1 MNAAETRALLLA
13 LNAALAR
20 GQRAAIATVV
30 GVHGSAYRR
39 EGTRMLIL
47 DDGAQVC
54 MLSGGC
60 LEAEVVEVA
69 LEVIRS
75 GVPSVT
81 HYDLS
86 EDATWGL
93 GIGCGG
99 SVDVRVERVD
109 PANPVTAAWLLA
121 LERGELAAL
130 AVPLDGSG
138 SLFVGPAGETVGHL
152 SPPALHAFAVRAARE
167 RLGQREPRAVTLQ
180 ADSGQAVF
188 IDVCTPP
195 PQLVL
200 YGAGHDAMPLSAQ
213 AHALGYDVHVIDPR
227 SAYLTAG
234 RFPGATL
241 HDLSPEQ
248 LGRFTP
254 SARGHLVIMNHHLD
268 RDRVCLHHALT
279 SGAPYV
285 GVLGPRSRAQTLL
298 DELAAGGVTFSPG
311 ELERL
316 RSPVGLRLGAEA
328 PEEVALSIL
337 AELMAWRRGYD
348 GSFLSGHA
356 GRIHDAQTHAAAPD
370 PLPGSQPGTAP
381 GQHVSVSDAPDAD
394 PSLAATSSGH

>member
-1 MNAAETRALLLA
+1 MNAAETRALLGA
-13 LNAALAR
+13 LRDALGR
-20 GQRAAIATVV
+20 GQQAAIATVV

-69 LEVIRS
+69 LEVIRT
-75 GVPSVT
+75 GVPTVT

-109 PANPVTAAWLLA
+109 AHDPVTAAWLSALEAGRAAALIVPLRGEGRVLVLPGGEASGAEVPGAGVLGTLSSDLHAPAVAAA
-121 LERGELAAL
+121 LERL
-130 AVPLDGSG
+130 GS
-138 SLFVGPAGETVGHL
+138 
-152 SPPALHAFAVRAARE
+152 
-167 RLGQREPRAVTLQ
+167 REPRAATLTLPG
-180 ADSGQAVF
+180 ADGVDGAPVF
-188 IDVCTPP
+188 IDLSSPP

-227 SAYLTAG
+227 GAYLTPG

-241 HDLSPEQ
+241 HDLSPED
-248 LGRFTP
+248 LAAFTP
-254 SARGHLVIMNHHLD
+254 SPRAHLIVMNHHVD
-268 RDRVCLHHALT
+268 RDRVCLRHALE
-279 SGAPYV
+279 SGAEYV
-285 GVLGPRSRAQTLL
+285 GVLGPRSRALDLLATL
-298 DELAAGGVTFSPG
+298 EGEGVTFTDAQ
-311 ELERL
+311 LARL
-316 RSPVGLRLGAEA
+316 RSPIGLRLGAEA

-356 GRIHDAQTHAAAPD
+356 GRIHHAPTHPAAP
-370 PLPGSQPGTAP
+370 ST
-381 GQHVSVSDAPDAD
+381 
-394 PSLAATSSGH
+394 

>member
-1 MNAAETRALLLA
+1 MNAAETRALLGA
-13 LNAALAR
+13 LRDALGR
-20 GQRAAIATVV
+20 GQQAAIATVV

-69 LEVIRS
+69 LEVIRT
-75 GVPSVT
+75 GVPTVT

-109 PANPVTAAWLLA
+109 AHDPVTAAWLSALEAGRAAALVVPLRGEGRVLVLPGGEVPGAGVPGVQVLGTLSGDLHAPAVAAA
-121 LERGELAAL
+121 LERL
-130 AVPLDGSG
+130 GS
-138 SLFVGPAGETVGHL
+138 
-152 SPPALHAFAVRAARE
+152 
-167 RLGQREPRAVTLQ
+167 REPRAATLTLPG
-180 ADSGQAVF
+180 ADGAEGTPVF
-188 IDVCTPP
+188 IDLSSPP

-227 SAYLTAG
+227 GAYLTPG

-241 HDLSPEQ
+241 HDLSPED
-248 LGRFTP
+248 LAAFVP
-254 SARGHLVIMNHHLD
+254 SPRAHLIVMNHHVD
-268 RDRVCLHHALT
+268 RDRVCLRHALE
-279 SGAPYV
+279 SGAEYV
-285 GVLGPRSRAQTLL
+285 GVLGPRSRALDLLATL
-298 DELAAGGVTFSPG
+298 EGEGVTFTDAQ
-311 ELERL
+311 LARL
-316 RSPVGLRLGAEA
+316 RSPIGLRLGAEA

-356 GRIHDAQTHAAAPD
+356 GRIHHAPTHPAAP
-370 PLPGSQPGTAP
+370 ST
-381 GQHVSVSDAPDAD
+381 
-394 PSLAATSSGH
+394 

>member
-1 MNAAETRALLLA
+1 MNAAETRALLGVLRDA
-13 LNAALAR
+13 LGR
-20 GQRAAIATVV
+20 GQQAAIATVV
-30 GVHGSAYRR
+30 GVRGSAYRR
-39 EGTRMLIL
+39 EGTRMLVL

-69 LEVIRS
+69 LDVIRT
-75 GVPSVT
+75 GAPSLT

-109 PANPVTAAWLLA
+109 AQEPVTAAWLSALEAGRAAALIVPLHGEGRALVLPGAEVPGGGFSGAEGAEVQVAQVLGTLGGDLHAPAVAAA
-121 LERGELAAL
+121 LERL
-130 AVPLDGSG
+130 GS
-138 SLFVGPAGETVGHL
+138 
-152 SPPALHAFAVRAARE
+152 
-167 RLGQREPRAVTLQ
+167 REPRAATLTLPGPDG
-180 ADSGQAVF
+180 AGGTPVF
-188 IDVCTPP
+188 IDLSSPP

-227 SAYLTAG
+227 GAYLTPG

-241 HDLSPEQ
+241 HALSPED
-248 LGRFTP
+248 LTAFTP
-254 SARGHLVIMNHHLD
+254 SPRAHLIVMNHHVD
-268 RDRVCLHHALT
+268 RDRVCLRHALE
-279 SGAPYV
+279 SGAAYV
-285 GVLGPRSRAQTLL
+285 GVLGPRSRALDLLATL
-298 DELAAGGVTFSPG
+298 EGEGVTFG
-311 ELERL
+311 DALGRL
-316 RSPVGLRLGAEA
+316 RSPIGLRLGAEA

-356 GRIHDAQTHAAAPD
+356 GRIHHAPTHPAAPG
-370 PLPGSQPGTAP
+370 PT
-381 GQHVSVSDAPDAD
+381 
-394 PSLAATSSGH
+394 

>member
-1 MNAAETRALLLA
+1 MNAAETRALLGA
-13 LNAALAR
+13 LRAAHAR

-30 GVHGSAYRR
+30 GVRGSAYRR

-69 LEVIRS
+69 LDVIRTGDS
-75 GVPSVT
+75 ALT

-109 PANPVTAAWLLA
+109 PDDAVTAAWLGA
-121 LERGELAAL
+121 LEAGQKAAL
-130 AVPLDGSG
+130 IVPLRPGAGRLLVTLDG
-138 SLFVGPAGETVGHL
+138 E
-152 SPPALHAFAVRAARE
+152 ALGDLRADLRPFALAAARE
-167 RLGQREPRAVTLQ
+167 RLTHLEPRAATLI
-180 ADSGQAVF
+180 APDGSAVF
-188 IDVCTPP
+188 VDVSTPP

-200 YGAGHDAMPLSAQ
+200 YGAGHDAMPLAAQ
-213 AHALGYDVHVIDPR
+213 AHALGYDVHIIDPR
-227 SAYLTAG
+227 GAYLTPG

-241 HDLSPEQ
+241 HALAPEDLAA
-248 LGRFTP
+248 FTP
-254 SARGHLVIMNHHLD
+254 GERAHLIVMNHHID
-268 RDRVCLHHALT
+268 RDRVCLAHALH

-285 GVLGPRSRAQTLL
+285 GVLGPRSRALDLL
-298 DELAAGGVTFSPG
+298 SALEEEEVTFTPAQLG
-311 ELERL
+311 RL
-316 RSPVGLRLGAEA
+316 RSPIGLRLGAEA

-356 GRIHDAQTHAAAPD
+356 GRIHHEPTHPVTP
-370 PLPGSQPGTAP
+370 PLPAEVPAEPPAGPEPVTGVGTSP
-381 GQHVSVSDAPDAD
+381 
-394 PSLAATSSGH
+394 TR

>member
-1 MNAAETRALLLA
+1 MNAAETRALLHA

-20 GQRAAIATVV
+20 GQAAAIATVV

-39 EGTRMLIL
+39 EGTRMLVL

-75 GVPSVT
+75 GVPALT

-99 SVDVRVERVD
+99 SVDVRVERVQPGD
-109 PANPVTAAWLLA
+109 PVTAAWLAA
-121 LERGELAAL
+121 LDRGTPAALVVPLGGRGQLYVEPGGRVIGEL
-130 AVPLDGSG
+130 PP
-138 SLFVGPAGETVGHL
+138 SLR
-152 SPPALHAFAVRAARE
+152 AFAQQAAQE
-167 RLGQREPRAVTLQ
+167 RLAQLEPRAVTVS
-180 ADSGQAVF
+180 APDGTPVF
-188 IDVCTPP
+188 IDVSTPP

-200 YGAGHDAMPLSAQ
+200 YGAGHDAMPLAAQ

-227 SAYLTAG
+227 EAYLTPG

-241 HDLSPEQ
+241 HALAPDELDA
-248 LGRFTP
+248 FTP
-254 SARGHLVIMNHHLD
+254 SDRAHLVIMNHHLD
-268 RDRVCLHHALT
+268 RDRVCLAHALR

-285 GVLGPRSRAQTLL
+285 GVLGPRSRAQDL
-298 DELAAGGVTFSPG
+298 LAALADEGQTFTPAQLS
-311 ELERL
+311 RL
-316 RSPVGLRLGAEA
+316 RSPIGLRLGAEA
-328 PEEVALSIL
+328 PEEVAMSIL

-356 GRIHDAQTHAAAPD
+356 GRIHDAHTHAAAPT
-370 PLPGSQPGTAP
+370 PLTRDVAAP
-381 GQHVSVSDAPDAD
+381 AAP
-394 PSLAATSSGH
+394 

>member
-1 MNAAETRALLLA
+1 MNAAETRALLGA
-13 LNAALAR
+13 LRDALGR
-20 GQRAAIATVV
+20 GQQAAIATVV

-69 LEVIRS
+69 LEVIRT
-75 GVPSVT
+75 GVPTVT

-109 PANPVTAAWLLA
+109 AHDPVTAAWLSALEAGRAAALIVPLRGEGRVLVLPGGEASGAEVPGAGVLGTLSSDLHAPAVAAA
-121 LERGELAAL
+121 LERL
-130 AVPLDGSG
+130 GS
-138 SLFVGPAGETVGHL
+138 
-152 SPPALHAFAVRAARE
+152 
-167 RLGQREPRAVTLQ
+167 REPRAATLTLPG
-180 ADSGQAVF
+180 ADGAEGTPVF
-188 IDVCTPP
+188 IDLSSPP

-227 SAYLTAG
+227 GAYLTPG

-241 HDLSPEQ
+241 HDLSPED
-248 LGRFTP
+248 LAAFTP
-254 SARGHLVIMNHHLD
+254 SPRAHLIVMNHHVD
-268 RDRVCLHHALT
+268 RDRVCLRHALE
-279 SGAPYV
+279 SGAEYV
-285 GVLGPRSRAQTLL
+285 GVLGPRSRALDLLATL
-298 DELAAGGVTFSPG
+298 EGEGVTFTDAQ
-311 ELERL
+311 LARL
-316 RSPVGLRLGAEA
+316 RSPIGLRLGAEA

-348 GSFLSGHA
+348 GSFLSGYA
-356 GRIHDAQTHAAAPD
+356 GRIHHAPTHPAAP
-370 PLPGSQPGTAP
+370 ST
-381 GQHVSVSDAPDAD
+381 
-394 PSLAATSSGH
+394 